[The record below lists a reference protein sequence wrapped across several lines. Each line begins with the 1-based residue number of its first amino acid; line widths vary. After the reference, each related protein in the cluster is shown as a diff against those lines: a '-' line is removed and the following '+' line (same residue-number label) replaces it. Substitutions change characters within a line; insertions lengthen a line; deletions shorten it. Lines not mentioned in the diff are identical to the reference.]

1 MMILEVKN
9 LSFSYGDKKVLEDI
23 SFSIDFGEKVIIIG
37 PNGCGKTTLLR
48 IISGYLKAD
57 RGEIILDG
65 KNLHAYDNKSRAKI
79 LSMMYQENRSAF
91 DFKVKEVV
99 EMGRYP
105 YLRWDAKLSKQDKDA
120 VEEAIALMNLE
131 KLREQSILKISGG
144 EKARVMAAKTFAQE
158 PRLMLMDEPVSAMD
172 IKQEF
177 HLMNI
182 VKKSKTS
189 YAIVLHDLNL
199 AGAFA
204 DKIVLMKKGRIIS
217 IGTAKEVLTEENIK
231 KVYEIDSEII
241 IKNDRPYVIPL
252 NGDY

>member
-1 MMILEVKN
+1 MKILEVKN
-9 LSFSYGDKKVLEDI
+9 LNFSYGDKKILDDV
-23 SFSIDFGEKVIIIG
+23 SFTVNHGEKVIIIG

-48 IISGYLKAD
+48 LISGYLKAD
-57 RGEIILDG
+57 SGEIILDG
-65 KNLHAYDNKSRAKI
+65 KDLHDYDSKARAKI
-79 LSMMYQENRSAF
+79 LSMMHQENRSAF
-91 DFKVKEVV
+91 DFKVEEVV

-105 YLRWDAKLSKQDKDA
+105 YLQWNAKLSKEDKA
-120 VEEAIALMNLE
+120 VVEEAIVRMNLE
-131 KLREQSILKISGG
+131 GLRDKSVLQISGG
-144 EKARVMAAKTFAQE
+144 EKARVMAAKAFAQE

-182 VKKSKTS
+182 VKRSKIS

-204 DKIVLMKKGRIIS
+204 DKIILMKEGRIVS
-217 IGTAKEVLTEENIK
+217 VGSAKEVLTEENIK
-231 KVYEIDSEII
+231 KVYEVDSEII
-241 IKNDRPYVIPL
+241 INNDRPYVIPI

>member
-1 MMILEVKN
+1 MNILEVKN
-9 LSFSYGDKKVLEDI
+9 LSFSYGSKKVLKDI
-23 SFSIDFGEKVIIIG
+23 SFNIAHGEKVIIIG

-57 RGEIILDG
+57 EGEILLEG
-65 KNLHAYDNKSRAKI
+65 KNLDAYSVKEKAKVLAMMHQENKS
-79 LSMMYQENRSAF
+79 SF
-91 DFKVKEVV
+91 DFKVEEIV
-99 EMGRYP
+99 EMGRYVYVP
-105 YLRWDAKLSKQDKDA
+105 WNAKLSKDDKIIVDSS
-120 VEEAIALMNLE
+120 IKLMNLE
-131 KLREQSILKISGG
+131 DFREKSILNISGG

-158 PRLMLMDEPVSAMD
+158 PSLMLMDEPVSAMD

-182 VKKSKTS
+182 VKKSDIS

-204 DKIVLMKKGRIIS
+204 DKIILMKDGS
-217 IGTAKEVLTEENIK
+217 IVSVGSAKEVLTEENIK
-231 KVYEIDSEII
+231 KVYEVDSEII

>member
-1 MMILEVKN
+1 MNILEVKN
-9 LSFSYGDKKVLEDI
+9 LSFSYGDKKVLDDI
-23 SFSIDFGEKVIIIG
+23 SFKIDYGEKVIIIG

-91 DFKVKEVV
+91 DFKVEEVV

-120 VEEAIALMNLE
+120 IEEAIALMNLE

-144 EKARVMAAKTFAQE
+144 EKLVSWRQKHSRKSRV
-158 PRLMLMDEPVSAMD
+158 LCSW
-172 IKQEF
+172 
-177 HLMNI
+177 MNQ
-182 VKKSKTS
+182 
-189 YAIVLHDLNL
+189 
-199 AGAFA
+199 
-204 DKIVLMKKGRIIS
+204 
-217 IGTAKEVLTEENIK
+217 
-231 KVYEIDSEII
+231 
-241 IKNDRPYVIPL
+241 
-252 NGDY
+252 